1 MGRPAET
8 AMDSAAGAAYLDRA
22 MTNAALYT
30 VTVLIWG
37 MTWYV
42 VTFQLGVVPPEISVG
57 YRFILAGLIL
67 LAFCV
72 ATRRRLRFAGRE
84 HVAFALQGLF
94 IFAINYTLIYFAASR
109 LPTGL
114 IAVVFST
121 IIVFNI
127 LFGAL
132 IFRTKVRPQ
141 VVLGALFGVAGTA
154 LVFAPEFAA
163 FDAASPRFTGIMLSL
178 LAVILASI
186 GNMMSVRNQRAGLP
200 VVQTNAYSMLY
211 SGIAVLAYGLL
222 RGLPLAFDPSFDYVA
237 SLLFLAV
244 FATAIA
250 FGGYLTL
257 LGRLGADRAAYIMVL
272 FPIVALAMS
281 TAFEGFHWSAA
292 TAGGVALVLLGNL
305 LTLARLPGAWSAR
318 KAESKA

>member
-1 MGRPAET
+1 M
-8 AMDSAAGAAYLDRA
+8 
-22 MTNAALYT
+22 
-30 VTVLIWG
+30 
-37 MTWYV
+37 
-42 VTFQLGVVPPEISVG
+42 
-57 YRFILAGLIL
+57 
-67 LAFCV
+67 
-72 ATRRRLRFAGRE
+72 TRRRLLFSRSQHLAM
-84 HVAFALQGLF
+84 ALQGMF

-114 IAVVFST
+114 IAVMFST

-132 IFRTKVRPQ
+132 FFRAAVRPQ
-141 VVLGALFGVAGTA
+141 VVLGALFGMAGTA
-154 LVFAPEFAA
+154 TVFAPELAA
-163 FDAASPRFTGIMLSL
+163 FDLESRRFIGILMSL

-200 VVQTNAYSMLY
+200 VVQTNAFSMLY
-211 SGIAVLAYGLL
+211 SGILVLAYGLL
-222 RGLPLAFDPSFDYVA
+222 RGLPFAFDPSFGYVA
-237 SLLFLAV
+237 SLGFLAI

-281 TAFEGFHWSAA
+281 TAFEDFHW
-292 TAGGVALVLLGNL
+292 TMTQGGRHGAGVD
-305 LTLARLPGAWSAR
+305 RQSPDP
-318 KAESKA
+318 